1 MDQQSCAPG
10 MKFAAETNC
19 TYSGANLPCYG
30 DNSAPQ
36 GRGCYSKDGKV
47 KYFGPSAEI
56 LNDAW
61 EIVSKLIG
69 ADPNTSIELR
79 KKFSD
84 NFATMFPFGAGEG
97 VEAQIPPMMNA
108 VPDKKERKRDIW
120 SNVPDEYLT
129 YVPNMLRS
137 PKSPKKKKKTKNNR
151 NTKKNKKP
159 KKKKKKRKKTQK
171 KRNKK

>member
-1 MDQQSCAPG
+1 MDQQSCVSG

-97 VEAQIPPMMNA
+97 VEAQIPPMMKFI
-108 VPDKKERKRDIW
+108 PDKEAREKDIW
-120 SNVPDEYLT
+120 SNVPNEYLK
-129 YVPNMLRS
+129 YVPDILRS
-137 PKSPKKKKKTKNNR
+137 PKSPKKKKKTKKNR
-151 NTKKNKKP
+151 NTKKKKKP

-171 KRNKK
+171 KK